1 MNTNN
6 QINESKAT
14 AQNEV
19 TTNLLMRHLNSF
31 LVHDLESLVS
41 DYTDMSVFMTQDATY
56 TGKKEIQ
63 QFFTSLLTHFP
74 KEQYQFELDKMEVK
88 DKLGFIIWH
97 AVTPSLLVPFGTDTF
112 IINDEKIV
120 QQTFAGQ
127 LNFISR

>member
-1 MNTNN
+1 MDTNIQTN
-6 QINESKAT
+6 KSQAIV
-14 AQNEV
+14 QNEV

-41 DYTDMSVFMTQDATY
+41 DYTDKSVFMTKDATY

-74 KEQYQFELDKMEVK
+74 KEQYQFELDKMEVN
-88 DKLGFIIWH
+88 DRLGFIIWH
-97 AVTPSLLVPFGTDTF
+97 AVTPSLLIPFGTDTF
-112 IINDEKIV
+112 IIDDEKII

-127 LNFISR
+127 LNFITR